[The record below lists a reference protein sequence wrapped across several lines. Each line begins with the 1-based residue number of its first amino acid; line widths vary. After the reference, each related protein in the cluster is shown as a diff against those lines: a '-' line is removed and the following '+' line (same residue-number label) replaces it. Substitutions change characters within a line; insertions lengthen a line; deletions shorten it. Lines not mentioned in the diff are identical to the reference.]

1 MLAQEIICQKIH
13 NVGSKK
19 FKKGGIKMGDEKMV
33 KGFKNDVLEAI
44 EPKFRDP
51 RELSPEQLRDP
62 DYALKQLEKL
72 NGGKLSITCSKCHH
86 CR

>member
-1 MLAQEIICQKIH
+1 MIRKVMVKE
-13 NVGSKK
+13 SKK
-19 FKKGGIKMGDEKMV
+19 DVSEVIK
-33 KGFKNDVLEAI
+33 
-44 EPKFRDP
+44 PKFRDSS
-51 RELSPEQLRDP
+51 ELSLEQLTDP